1 MARIIVYVFLAFL
14 SFYCLKSR
22 LPVGLKYAVNLLVF
36 GWAFLSFVIQ
46 PDFDKAAFCVR
57 FFCLFVFI
65 YVLIWSWSLASPSY
79 SSRFTVLISEKSI
92 SPLL

>member
-1 MARIIVYVFLAFL
+1 MARIVVYVFLAFL
-14 SFYCLKSR
+14 SFYCACYR

-57 FFCLFVFI
+57 FFACLFLFMF
-65 YVLIWSWSLASPSY
+65 
-79 SSRFTVLISEKSI
+79 SSGHGLWQSGFQSFRL
-92 SPLL
+92 